1 MVGGGEAD
9 LFHVSINA
17 YCSKPSYPFD
27 HLPIILNAGLPCDA
41 GPFGAAPAEEA
52 LPALAF
58 DAVELAPA
66 TLWAADVL
74 DFSDMLS
81 MHES

>member
-1 MVGGGEAD
+1 MHWITCD
-9 LFHVSINA
+9 NI
-17 YCSKPSYPFD
+17 
-27 HLPIILNAGLPCDA
+27 PIILNAGLPCDA

-66 TLWAADVL
+66 ALSAADVL
-74 DFSDMLS
+74 DWSAMISIPYSYASRIKLPQ
-81 MHES
+81 